1 MKRFSK
7 KNSALIIC
15 IILTVHISYSQSI
28 PSQLDILFHQVSTD
42 PQIRF
47 NGVVLVAGKDSIIYQ
62 NAIGFSNISIQ
73 RKNSIQT
80 RFQLASLS
88 KLFTAIAIMQLAEKG
103 SIRLDDPFIKYF
115 PSFPYADITIR
126 QILSHTSGL
135 PDFIEIYREKS
146 SHALNNSDMI
156 PALIKFGVPVSA
168 PGNNFHYSS
177 IGYALLANL
186 VEKISGQSFPEYIQE
201 HICKPAGML
210 HSYVL
215 SPYMIQRDS
224 LRAVN
229 YRSHGADPL
238 TSDDSIRTV
247 LESPW
252 QTIVGPGLMVS
263 SAEDL
268 LLFSESLFANKILS
282 AETQEEMY
290 TVVKLKDGTNT
301 KLDRAPIY
309 QALGWGVDIDQ
320 SSGKIV
326 SHNGGSMGISTIL
339 LRNLK
344 TYQTVIVLENTDN
357 MGILAFGVNAMNI
370 LGDKPIRQFGPP
382 PGRN

>member
-1 MKRFSK
+1 MKRFAK
-7 KNSALIIC
+7 KSALIIYGF
-15 IILTVHISYSQSI
+15 LTIQALHGQSI
-28 PSQLDILFHQVSTD
+28 PAQLDSLFHQISTD

-47 NGVVLVAGKDSIIYQ
+47 NGVVLVAGNDKIIYQ
-62 NAIGFSNISIQ
+62 NAIGYSNISTQ
-73 RKNSIQT
+73 KNNTIHT

-88 KLFTAIAIMQLAEKG
+88 KVFTATAIMQLVEKG
-103 SIRLDDPFIKYF
+103 DIQLDDALTKYL
-115 PSFPYADITIR
+115 PTFPYTGITIR
-126 QILSHTSGL
+126 QILSHVSGL
-135 PDFIEIYREKS
+135 PDFREVYREKS
-146 SHALNNSDMI
+146 PHALHNSDMI
-156 PALIKFGVPVSA
+156 PALIQFGPPSSA
-168 PGNNFHYSS
+168 PGTGWHYSS
-177 IGYALLANL
+177 MGYALLANL

-215 SPYMIQRDS
+215 SPYMLNPDS
-224 LRAVN
+224 LRAIN
-229 YRSHGADPL
+229 YFSNSPGAL
-238 TSDDSIRTV
+238 TADDSIKLV

-268 LLFSESLFANKILS
+268 LSFSEALFASKILS
-282 AETQEEMY
+282 AKSQAEMY
-290 TVVKLKDGTNT
+290 TIVKLKDGNNA

-309 QALGWGVDIDQ
+309 AALGWGVDIDQ

-326 SHNGGSMGISTIL
+326 SHNGGSMGIATIL

-344 TYQTVIVLENTDN
+344 THQTVIVLENTDN

-370 LGDKPIRQFGPP
+370 LSGKPTREFGPP